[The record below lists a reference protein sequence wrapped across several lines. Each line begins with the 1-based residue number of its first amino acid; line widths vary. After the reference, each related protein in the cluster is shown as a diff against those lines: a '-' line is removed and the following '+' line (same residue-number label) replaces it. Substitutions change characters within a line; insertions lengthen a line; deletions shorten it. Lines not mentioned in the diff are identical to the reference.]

1 MEEYNKIKKI
11 NRYSN
16 LVGCF
21 KRFQS
26 GKLELFLIVLE
37 IIIIILCTM
46 NILIVPHKDLNLNPI
61 YGLRIAIMC
70 FFVLA
75 FIIVCFNK
83 ICRNK
88 KKLNSGYFF
97 CIGFFGSIASLSLVP
112 INFLFVLISAII
124 TQSKIKNNEGNKK
137 YDSSSI
143 LAIDIFTLLILIA
156 IFFFWYVELIFVY
169 LRVKPEETI
178 KEFVE
183 AKKKYFESQSEKVV
197 NIDISEKFEENH
209 KKKVKNNKKEEN
221 NNDFDDITS
230 TNKVNENDD
239 KKSNQTKDDNI
250 SNKEDDVSEDK

>member
-169 LRVKPEETI
+169 YESNL
-178 KEFVE
+178 
-183 AKKKYFESQSEKVV
+183 KKLLKNLLKLKK
-197 NIDISEKFEENH
+197 NIS
-209 KKKVKNNKKEEN
+209 KVKVKKW
-221 NNDFDDITS
+221 
-230 TNKVNENDD
+230 
-239 KKSNQTKDDNI
+239 
-250 SNKEDDVSEDK
+250 

>member
-112 INFLFVLISAII
+112 INFLFVLIVTIV
-124 TQSKIKNNEGNKK
+124 TQSKIKNNDGEKK
-137 YDSSSI
+137 YDSNSI
-143 LAIDIFTLLILIA
+143 LAIDIFTLLISIA
-156 IFFFWYVELIFVY
+156 LFFFWYVELIFVY
-169 LRVKPEETI
+169 LRVKPEESI

-183 AKKKYFESQSEKVV
+183 AKKRFYESQSEKVANV
-197 NIDISEKFEENH
+197 DISEKFEENH
-209 KKKVKNNKKEEN
+209 NRKVN
-221 NNDFDDITS
+221 NNIKRGSNDVDDITS
-230 TNKVNENDD
+230 SNKVNQNDD

>member
-183 AKKKYFESQSEKVV
+183 AKKK
-197 NIDISEKFEENH
+197 
-209 KKKVKNNKKEEN
+209 VKNNKKEEN

>member
-1 MEEYNKIKKI
+1 M
-11 NRYSN
+11 
-16 LVGCF
+16 
-21 KRFQS
+21 
-26 GKLELFLIVLE
+26 
-37 IIIIILCTM
+37 
-46 NILIVPHKDLNLNPI
+46 
-61 YGLRIAIMC
+61 
-70 FFVLA
+70 
-75 FIIVCFNK
+75 
-83 ICRNK
+83 
-88 KKLNSGYFF
+88 
-97 CIGFFGSIASLSLVP
+97 SLVP